1 MILRNSKVMV
11 LRNSDEPL
19 RNDQEL
25 TLISVFE
32 YKSFISS
39 IVIPKSLGSFDRP
52 SVINKSS
59 VSTSR

>member
-1 MILRNSKVMV
+1 MILRN
-11 LRNSDEPL
+11 RNESL